1 MCGCAGPRGGAASFS
16 RRAPRGRGRCFG
28 GGGARR
34 RRVRPRRGAAG
45 PCARAAAP
53 VSPAACAVF
62 RAAGPER
69 EQGRPVDALAL
80 RGDEGRGTLRKA
92 AGRCERSLIRG
103 CPNGATPPFW
113 ETPRRIHGRGG
124 RTRGTET
131 SQYPEE
137 KTSTEIPRVVASES
151 GAGQWPLREKPKDLE
166 RSAAAGDS
174 PVGVVLRAVLE

>member
-1 MCGCAGPRGGAASFS
+1 
-16 RRAPRGRGRCFG
+16 
-28 GGGARR
+28 
-34 RRVRPRRGAAG
+34 
-45 PCARAAAP
+45 
-53 VSPAACAVF
+53 
-62 RAAGPER
+62 
-69 EQGRPVDALAL
+69 VDALAL

-174 PVGVVLRAVLE
+174 PVGVALAGVLE